1 MFNLK
6 NRFIKKWIKYTGNI
20 IDYDFETLY
29 KHQIIIRPH
38 YAYCM
43 LNAAIM
49 AIRLGH
55 KKLSVIE
62 FGVAGGNG
70 LLAAEYLA
78 SKIEQHLDG
87 AIEFEIYGFDTGEG
101 LPDTEGVEDLPYWFE
116 AKQYKMDVELLKSKL
131 TRARLILGNVKD
143 TTDDFIK
150 NNNPAPI
157 GALFYDMDY
166 HSSTRD
172 CFKLF
177 DETDID
183 RFFLPRLY
191 LYMDDVIGQE
201 IEMYGEFNG
210 QLLAIKE
217 FNQRSE
223 RIKIHLN
230 QNLLVRA
237 NIDFKHKIYYTHLFN
252 HEQYSTFIG
261 GTEKEISQQR
271 LKLKFS

>member
-6 NRFIKKWIKYTGNI
+6 NRITKKWIKHTKGM
-20 IDYDFETLY
+20 IDYKFDILY
-29 KHQIIIRPH
+29 KHQLIIRPH

-43 LNAAIM
+43 LNAAKL
-49 AIRLGH
+49 AIRLG
-55 KKLSVIE
+55 KKKVSVIE

-101 LPDTEGVEDLPYWFE
+101 LPEPEGKEDLPYWFE
-116 AKQYKMDVELLKSKL
+116 AKQYKMDVEKLKSRL
-131 TRARLILGNVKD
+131 TRSKLILGNVRD
-143 TTDDFIK
+143 TAPDFFK

-177 DETDID
+177 DEPDID
-183 RFFLPRLY
+183 KFYLPRLY
-191 LYMDDVIGQE
+191 LYMDDVIGMD

-217 FNQRSE
+217 FNQRSDD
-223 RIKIHLN
+223 IKIHLN
-230 QNLLVRA
+230 QNLLARNDFDSKFQIYYA
-237 NIDFKHKIYYTHLFN
+237 HLFKHN
-252 HEQYSTFIG
+252 QYSTFIG
-261 GTEKEISQQR
+261 GEEKDISQAR
-271 LKLKFS
+271 LKLHQ